1 MRKRRPAAAAKA
13 PAAAKPSTT
22 PAKPSAAAAPVAS
35 GSLGVPTRRVST
47 SRNAAAVAPASGA
60 KEQEPIVLDDEN
72 FAPSPA
78 APDASA
84 VAAAAA
90 PEADGGDPEKEE
102 EGEAGYVKKIL

>member
-72 FAPSPA
+72 VAPSPA

-84 VAAAAA
+84 AAAAA
-90 PEADGGDPEKEE
+90 PEADGGDPIKEE